1 MPKFENFDKW
11 VEEKYESWAGLA
23 EKLGVSKNTVSLWRL
38 GKSQIKGKW
47 EKKIRV
53 LGYDGPLPKPAE
65 PVTAE
70 DLQALGRDLMKHA
83 DQKALD
89 LGQQIQTLGAAVA
102 RVLELLGAAKEN
114 PKGSP

>member
-1 MPKFENFDKW
+1 MPKFENFDRW
-11 VEEKYESWAGLA
+11 VEEKHGSWAGLA
-23 EKLGVSKNTVSLWRL
+23 ERLGVSKNTVSLWRL

-47 EKKIRV
+47 EKKIRA

-83 DQKALD
+83 DQHRTEIGL
-89 LGQQIQTLGAAVA
+89 QIQTLAVAVA
-102 RVLELLGAAKEN
+102 RALELLGAAKET
-114 PKGSP
+114 PKDPR